1 MARKPEGEELCPGE
15 LPDGP
20 VGAQGRVQ
28 GDALGDAAQE
38 QDVNL
43 SPATLEEALRTIQ
56 QLQGRR
62 GTQGQDAGDHGKPS
76 KTAQSQQLLQWR
88 RRALAYEETIG
99 RLARANQEQMSML
112 SGQLMLLKARL
123 VRKQK
128 DIGKMLSQREAVIAR
143 QQRTIQL
150 LQSRL
155 QEAGVE
161 MTHADLDSPTGET
174 NLDSLNDSD
183 SAVIMEDGPGSDHEH
198 GVFPRFRHHG
208 EGGVPV
214 ARSVSDAVES
224 PSAKWRQQQFS
235 SQPQRGN
242 GFNFL
247 RRPEVLET
255 VYSVEEDGEGDGG
268 STANAA
274 ASASVPASAPASEA
288 GEYVVQQERASS
300 LPHSAPHSAPHSRRT
315 STQSYR
321 GTTES
326 NSSIDDSV
334 DDSSCSTATGATG
347 AMGRQ
352 WGTCPGSPGVGC
364 PVYGSLEVLTEP
376 CDLAVARVAPN
387 GGPNHVTTY
396 NRVMSNHRSV
406 TKPKDVKYKRI
417 NKAKS
422 KSLEELR
429 GRLRNWVDRGI
440 SSQNKFIS
448 LDQSYA

>member
-20 VGAQGRVQ
+20 VGEGSRREGADDVEQPSAPTLE
-28 GDALGDAAQE
+28 DAE
-38 QDVNL
+38 VNL
-43 SPATLEEALRTIQ
+43 TPTTLEEALRTIKK
-56 QLQGRR
+56 LRDGQG
-62 GTQGQDAGDHGKPS
+62 GTPGAKPS
-76 KTAQSQQLLQWR
+76 KTAQQLLQWR
-88 RRALAYEETIG
+88 RRALAYEETIS

-128 DIGKMLSQREAVIAR
+128 DIGKMLVQREAVIQR
-143 QQRTIQL
+143 QQRTIHL

-155 QEAGVE
+155 QEAGVDAA
-161 MTHADLDSPTGET
+161 ADLDSPTGET

-198 GVFPRFRHHG
+198 SVYPRFRHYG
-208 EGGVPV
+208 EGGVTV

-224 PSAKWRQQQFS
+224 PTAKWRQQQFQ

-255 VYSVEEDGEGDGG
+255 VYSVEEDGEGEGG
-268 STANAA
+268 TANGTANAA
-274 ASASVPASAPASEA
+274 AAGGSSTASAPGSEV
-288 GEYVVQQERASS
+288 GEYVILQERASS
-300 LPHSAPHSAPHSRRT
+300 QPHSRRT
-315 STQSYR
+315 SSQSYK
-321 GTTES
+321 GDS
-326 NSSIDDSV
+326 NSSIDDTPSV
-334 DDSSCSTATGATG
+334 DDSSCSTMSAAT
-347 AMGRQ
+347 GRQ
-352 WGTCPGSPGVGC
+352 WGPCPGSPGVGC

-440 SSQNKFIS
+440 SSNNKFIS